1 MQKHSKQKRRNA
13 CCTGPMS
20 LPLGHPHAPS
30 GRHASSCRHACLR
43 MRAEVAPGRQLA
55 RRVPA
60 AQARRRGRGP
70 ACSQGS
76 RGWGGGGP
84 RMPPGPAGLGGG
96 GARTRRRRGGC
107 RRRATWWC
115 AGPATSRGSRSR
127 SGPRRRGTSTTWRC
141 GPRPG
146 GARRARCRPAPASAD
161 GGAGA
166 GSPPRA
172 AAQELIAMQQNGP
185 KDLGFFGTRNMG
197 FLHQNLIEILSY
209 VMVLTARPAR
219 RAPAHAPR
227 LPPLRRAAR
236 ARRTTTS
243 TPRAPRGPTRPSSG
257 ARCARRSRTCSPSCC
272 RRAGDGSRPRA
283 ASCSSRRAPPAGAA
297 AGAAPGAA
305 AG

>member
-1 MQKHSKQKRRNA
+1 MRPAAATRPA
-13 CCTGPMS
+13 AG
-20 LPLGHPHAPS
+20 
-30 GRHASSCRHACLR
+30 
-43 MRAEVAPGRQLA
+43 MRACACGLRSRPGGSWRGACRQ
-55 RRVPA
+55 
-60 AQARRRGRGP
+60 RRRGGAAGASHAARAAGD
-70 ACSQGS
+70 
-76 RGWGGGGP
+76 GW
-84 RMPPGPAGLGGG
+84 A

-107 RRRATWWC
+107 PRRATWWC

-209 VMVLTARPAR
+209 AMVLTARPAR